1 MTLLPSS
8 PSISPDF
15 AKDIVLRAM
24 HQTDLEAVSEL
35 DRLSFSMPW
44 PKESFRSE
52 LANPTS
58 LCRVAEANF
67 TDKTKRIIGAMV
79 TWIIVDE
86 AHISTLAVHPAFRRR
101 GIARGMMI
109 DTLSICHEQGVK
121 MVTLEVRAGNAAAQA
136 LYLDFGFEIVAVQR
150 GYYSDNHEDAY
161 IMTLQNLQASPFI
174 QKHTTQES
182 RKTI

>member
-1 MTLLPSS
+1 
-8 PSISPDF
+8 
-15 AKDIVLRAM
+15 M

-44 PKESFRSE
+44 PKESFRNE

-67 TDKTKRIIGAMV
+67 TDGTKRIIGAMV

-86 AHISTLAVHPAFRRR
+86 AHISTLAVNPAFRRR
-101 GIARGMMI
+101 GIGRILMI
-109 DTLSICHEQGVK
+109 DSLTICYEQGVK
-121 MVTLEVRAGNAAAQA
+121 TVTLEVGGGDTPPPAPKQKI
-136 LYLDFGFEIVAVQR
+136 GFDIVAVQR

-161 IMTLQNLQASPFI
+161 IMTLQNLRTSPFI
-174 QKHTTQES
+174 QKSIIQES
-182 RKTI
+182 RKKI